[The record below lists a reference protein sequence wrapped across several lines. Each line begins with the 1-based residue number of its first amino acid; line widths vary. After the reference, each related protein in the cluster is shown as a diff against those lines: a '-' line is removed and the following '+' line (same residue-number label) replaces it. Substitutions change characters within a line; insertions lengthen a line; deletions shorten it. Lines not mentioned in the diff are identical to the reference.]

1 MASIKNLNQ
10 IILQNDAMAI
20 ETFTFEKFY
29 SIYKTICPRA
39 DIDELFAS
47 M

>member
-1 MASIKNLNQ
+1 MSIE
-10 IILQNDAMAI
+10 A
-20 ETFTFEKFY
+20 FTFEKFY
-29 SIYKTICPRA
+29 HIYKTICPRT